1 MTPGASTR
9 SAYEIFLNAA
19 CDRLGYSPSI
29 ISLLSLAAMEIKVE
43 IPIVRDNGELAIF
56 SGYRVQHQ
64 NVRGPCKGG
73 LRYHPEVDLHEVRGL
88 ASLMTMKTALADIPL
103 GGGKGGIE
111 RGVQLLVGSARG
123 QGRPRHVG

>member
-1 MTPGASTR
+1 MDSERHGMTPGASTR
-9 SAYEIFLNAA
+9 SAYETFLNAS
-19 CDRLGYSPSI
+19 CDRLGYGPSI

-73 LRYHPEVDLHEVRGL
+73 LRYHPEVDLEEVRGL
-88 ASLMTMKTALADIPL
+88 ASLMTMKTALVDIPDR
-103 GGGKGGIE
+103 KS
-111 RGVQLLVGSARG
+111 VV
-123 QGRPRHVG
+123 